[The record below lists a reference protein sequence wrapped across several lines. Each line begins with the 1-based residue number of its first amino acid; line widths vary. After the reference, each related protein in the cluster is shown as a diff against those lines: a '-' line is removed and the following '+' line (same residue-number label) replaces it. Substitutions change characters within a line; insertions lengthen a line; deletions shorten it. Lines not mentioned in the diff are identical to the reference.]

1 MVGSILVT
9 GFVPFAH
16 HERNISQQVVE
27 FISTEVEFDYKIN
40 TSILTVD
47 QKGSREVSDRIHRGE
62 EISAVLHLGFSENA
76 DEILLE
82 EFARNR
88 FQMKI
93 SDNSGRIEYS
103 GEISSDK
110 SIFQTNAPISIIDE
124 HLEGISG
131 IRWNDDAGGF
141 VCNETYYRS
150 LLAASVRKSPI
161 VLFIHLPSEDKIPFN
176 KQAEIICKVCNA
188 LESANIL

>member
-9 GFVPFAH
+9 GFVPFSH

-27 FISTEVEFDYKIN
+27 FISTEGEFDYKIN

-47 QKGSREVSDRIHRGE
+47 EKGSREISDRIHSGE
-62 EISAVLHLGFSENA
+62 EIGAVLHLGFSENA

-82 EFARNR
+82 KFARNR

-93 SDNSGRIEYS
+93 ADNTGRIESS

-110 SIFQTNAPISIIDE
+110 IILQTNTPINIIDE

-131 IRWNDDAGGF
+131 IRWNEDAGGF

-150 LLAASVRKSPI
+150 LLAASIRKSPI
-161 VLFIHLPSEDKIPFN
+161 VLFMHLPSENKIPFD
-176 KQAEIICKVCNA
+176 QQTEIICKVCNA
-188 LESANIL
+188 LESANNL

>member
-27 FISTEVEFDYKIN
+27 FISTEGEFDYKIN

-47 QKGSREVSDRIHRGE
+47 ENGSREISDRIHSGE
-62 EISAVLHLGFSENA
+62 EIGAVLHLGFSENA

-82 EFARNR
+82 KFARNR
-88 FQMKI
+88 FQMEI
-93 SDNSGRIEYS
+93 ADNTGRTESS
-103 GEISSDK
+103 GEISSGK
-110 SIFQTNAPISIIDE
+110 LILQTNTPINIIDE

-131 IRWNDDAGGF
+131 IRWNEDAGGF

-161 VLFIHLPSEDKIPFN
+161 VLFMHLPSENKIPFD
-176 KQAEIICKVCNA
+176 QQTEIICKVCNA
-188 LESANIL
+188 LESANNL

>member
-1 MVGSILVT
+1 MVDSILVT

-27 FISTEVEFDYKIN
+27 HISTEGEFDYKIN

-47 QKGSREVSDRIHRGE
+47 EKGSREISDRIHSGE
-62 EISAVLHLGFSENA
+62 EIGSVLHLGFSENA

-82 EFARNR
+82 KFARNR

-93 SDNSGRIEYS
+93 ADNAGRMESS
-103 GEISSDK
+103 GEISPGQ
-110 SIFQTNAPISIIDE
+110 SILQTNAPINIIDE

-131 IRWNDDAGGF
+131 IRWNEDAGGF
-141 VCNETYYRS
+141 VCNETYFRS
-150 LLAASVRKSPI
+150 LLSASIRKSPI
-161 VLFIHLPSEDKIPFN
+161 VLFIHLPSANKIPFD
-176 KQAEIICKVCNA
+176 QQTETICKVCNA
-188 LESANIL
+188 LESANNY

>member
-1 MVGSILVT
+1 MAGTILVT

-27 FISTEVEFDYKIN
+27 SISSNAGLDCKIN

-47 QKGSREVSDRIHRGE
+47 EKGSREISGRIQSGE

-76 DEILLE
+76 EELLIE
-82 EFARNR
+82 KFARNR

-93 SDNSGRIEYS
+93 ADNSLRMETTGKIAS
-103 GEISSDK
+103 GKITL
-110 SIFQTNAPISIIDE
+110 QTNVPINIIDD
-124 HLEGISG
+124 HLEGIPE
-131 IRWNDDAGGF
+131 IRWNEDAGGF

-150 LLAASVRKSPI
+150 LLAASARKSPI
-161 VLFIHLPSEDKIPFN
+161 VLFIHLPSEDKISLVR
-176 KQAEIICKVCNA
+176 QTEIICNVCNA
-188 LESANIL
+188 LGSVSDL